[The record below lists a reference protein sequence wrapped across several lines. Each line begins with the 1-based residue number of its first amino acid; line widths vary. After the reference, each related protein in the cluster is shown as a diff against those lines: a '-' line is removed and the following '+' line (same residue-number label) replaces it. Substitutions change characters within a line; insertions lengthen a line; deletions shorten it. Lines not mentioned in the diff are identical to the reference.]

1 MFIYFILFL
10 KSKKTHTPNKSSM
23 NPWWLTGNSN
33 IHMWQMLCMR
43 RYMFSKLSFM
53 YTNLQEPTVF
63 GRDMVDYISLIFI
76 SIYIRNANADCHLFE
91 IAPLSIGRFCPT
103 DAIPQRPVEAHECK
117 YHCIQSK
124 FCSAFNYNHTDK
136 ACTRMINP
144 CAMALSY
151 PDVQYTVFA
160 QLAANQCYEW
170 VFYDS
175 SVADDV
181 MEDRTIHTDRAG
193 QKVSRM
199 QKDGNDIVGYLVHGL
214 KNCYGWY
221 VDRQIDSGSGLLCQ
235 YLRVKEGCTLFWV
248 PYIVGQSLPP
258 RSVIGG
264 TMANGDVN
272 HVIKFHK
279 LLNVGLI
286 HSAGYFTAG
295 ASYGVGFYNF
305 KKQTATSMHIL
316 IVLWGKAKLTL
327 VMMNWSYKICI

>member
-1 MFIYFILFL
+1 
-10 KSKKTHTPNKSSM
+10 M

-33 IHMWQMLCMR
+33 IHMWQMFCMR

-91 IAPLSIGRFCPT
+91 IAPLSIGRFCPR
-103 DAIPQRPVEAHECK
+103 DAIPQRPVEAHECI

-175 SVADDV
+175 SVTDDV

-295 ASYGVGFYNF
+295 AS
-305 KKQTATSMHIL
+305 SWIL
-316 IVLWGKAKLTL
+316 
-327 VMMNWSYKICI
+327 